1 MFHLWHI
8 VFHDMSLSLWTNV
21 LFQIKSI
28 KSCYALTF
36 TFSIR
41 VLVYSSWFT
50 LKQFLQHKVI
60 AELDNTD
67 QNSVPKIVFN
77 PKSEIVQLTHEDN
90 QTPARL
96 INLLI
101 HLIFP
106 PDELVFTDNRTTPS
120 RSVSRLSYSS
130 GGSGSAWGPRSS
142 SYLPGPDDSEGE
154 DDHDQLYPL
163 YQSHLGFTHTS
174 QESLNSTNHP
184 PQVFNII
191 HIIIFYHHIKTSDF
205 IYVWQKLSDTHE
217 NIFSCCKTALD
228 VWLGWEKSLGEFC
241 TSVGQIN
248 PKLTFYFEYKYNLI
262 SAKILDPPHVGLR
275 SKNTNTP
282 FLFLPF

>member
-8 VFHDMSLSLWTNV
+8 IFHDMSLSLWTNV

-217 NIFSCCKTALD
+217 NIFSCCKTAVD
-228 VWLGWEKSLGEFC
+228 VWLGEKSLWGNSALVLGRSIPNLHFIL
-241 TSVGQIN
+241 SIN
-248 PKLTFYFEYKYNLI
+248 I
-262 SAKILDPPHVGLR
+262 I
-275 SKNTNTP
+275 
-282 FLFLPF
+282 